1 MYGADKVARLVRQRR
16 DAACAVG
23 CAAPDPV
30 TSFPPGIPIVTLR
43 CAAPR
48 CAALRVLFAVDSD
61 GIYFGE
67 HDRKGAGVL
76 TMIVKK

>member
-16 DAACAVG
+16 DADCAVG

-48 CAALRVLFAVDSD
+48 
-61 GIYFGE
+61 
-67 HDRKGAGVL
+67 AGVI
-76 TMIVKK
+76 TMIVQK